1 MPASLPIELR
11 ERIVGAHIEQGMS
24 AAEISRV
31 FQVGYTSVRRYLA
44 AHANGASLNPRL
56 PPGKKPMLG
65 AKELAW
71 VRKKMASNPYLT
83 SYELSTRYNRLHR
96 SNQVHRSTI
105 LRAMHKVGFS
115 FKKRQ

>member
-11 ERIVGAHIEQGMS
+11 KRIVGAHIEQGMS
-24 AAEISRV
+24 AAEISRI

-44 AHANGASLNPRL
+44 AHERGTSLNPRL
-56 PPGKKPMLG
+56 PPGKEPKLG
-65 AKELAW
+65 AAELAW
-71 VRKKMASNPYLT
+71 VKNEMAFDPYLT
-83 SYELSTRYNRLHR
+83 SYELSTRYNRVHR

-105 LRAMHKVGFS
+105 LRALHKVGFS